1 MLEGK
6 KILPTKVLVKKVNEK
21 KEKIGAIYIPDSAE
35 EVTSVGEV
43 VLTGAGTTAAP
54 MCVSVG
60 NKVMYPPRAPQKVK
74 TEEGDFFLLSM
85 QDILLFW

>member
-1 MLEGK
+1 
-6 KILPTKVLVKKVNEK
+6 LVKKIDEK
-21 KEKIGAIYIPDSAE
+21 KEKIGTIFIPDSAE

-43 VLTGAGTTAAP
+43 VLTGSGTTTVP

-60 NKVMYPPRAPQKVK
+60 NRVMYPPRAPQRVK

>member
-1 MLEGK
+1 
-6 KILPTKVLVKKVNEK
+6 VLVKKIERTAK
-21 KEKIGAIYIPDSAE
+21 TTTSGIIIPESAE

-43 VLTGAGTTAAP
+43 ILTGAGTTAAP

-74 TEEGDFFLLSM
+74 IEEGEFFLLSM